1 MIITRPLARAAAAF
15 ALAAIAFAAFAAG
28 KAPPV
33 VEGTRT
39 DAKEIAAI
47 LASIAT
53 TVPQDKTLAD
63 RLLRLNIDVRSV
75 SVSRFT
81 PDDVKESG
89 GDLRRGDVNYRFTAA
104 DLPATDTKEC
114 AIWSTFTFV
123 RRQHLWLPTSKTANY
138 LANGAQHC
146 KAP

>member
-1 MIITRPLARAAAAF
+1 MAIIRNT
-15 ALAAIAFAAFAAG
+15 LAAVALSASILPVTHAAG

-33 VEGTRT
+33 IEGTRS

-63 RLLRLNIDVRSV
+63 RLLRLNIDVRTVTV
-75 SVSRFT
+75 SPFT
-81 PDDVKESG
+81 AEDVKQRG
-89 GDLRRGDVNYRFTAA
+89 GDLRRGDVNYQFSTSEPTPAA
-104 DLPATDTKEC
+104 LKEC

-138 LANGAQHC
+138 LANGPQHC